1 MEFLPISDAQRPLG
15 TTSLRVFPLAYG
27 CWRFAGTDVRHAR
40 EKVEAALESGIN
52 LFDHADVYGGN
63 GAAEELFGKVVAE
76 TPHLRDS
83 MLIATKCGI
92 IPGVPYDSSARHI
105 ARAAEASLRRLRIDV
120 IDLYQIHRPDMLA
133 HPEEVATAL
142 AQLRAQGKIREVG
155 VSNFS
160 AAQFEALQHYLPFPV
175 ATHQPEF
182 SAWWLE
188 VLRNGII
195 DQCMQRRV
203 TLLAWSPMAGGK
215 LGLSVEQAATETN
228 GGRLA
233 SLIECLDGIAA
244 AQQTT
249 RTGVA
254 LAFLLTHPAGV
265 VPILGTQRVER
276 IRDSLATFKVRL
288 RRVDWYAIVQ
298 ASQGKRLP

>member
-1 MEFLPISDAQRPLG
+1 
-15 TTSLRVFPLAYG
+15 
-27 CWRFAGTDVRHAR
+27 
-40 EKVEAALESGIN
+40 
-52 LFDHADVYGGN
+52 
-63 GAAEELFGKVVAE
+63 
-76 TPHLRDS
+76 
-83 MLIATKCGI
+83 
-92 IPGVPYDSSARHI
+92 
-105 ARAAEASLRRLRIDV
+105 
-120 IDLYQIHRPDMLA
+120 
-133 HPEEVATAL
+133 
-142 AQLRAQGKIREVG
+142 
-155 VSNFS
+155 
-160 AAQFEALQHYLPFPV
+160 
-175 ATHQPEF
+175 
-182 SAWWLE
+182 E

-228 GGRLA
+228 GERLA

-244 AQQTT
+244 AQQAT
-249 RTGVA
+249 RTAVA